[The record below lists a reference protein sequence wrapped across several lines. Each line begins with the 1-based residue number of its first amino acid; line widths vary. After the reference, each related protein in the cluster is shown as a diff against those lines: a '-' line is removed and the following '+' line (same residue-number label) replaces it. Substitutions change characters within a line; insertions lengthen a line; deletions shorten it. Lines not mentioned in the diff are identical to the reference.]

1 MNPLRG
7 GWLVGL
13 TFFAAAT
20 LAVAHLPAGLPDW
33 VGWLR
38 PAWVPLVLFF
48 WIVERPH
55 RIGLISVWAFGL
67 LLDVVLSEPLGLNGL
82 ALTVMAV
89 LGLSAYERLR
99 MINVFQQATA
109 LLLLVLAAEFGKA
122 VVVSLAQGAPLSGQ
136 FLAAATVTGL
146 LWPFLVGPLRWATWR
161 AGTA

>member
-13 TFFAAAT
+13 TFFAAAA

-55 RIGLISVWAFGL
+55 RMGLISVWAFGL
-67 LLDVVLSEPLGLNGL
+67 LLDVVLSEPLGLNGFV
-82 ALTVMAV
+82 LTVMAV

-99 MINVFQQATA
+99 MINVFQQAAA
-109 LLLLVLAAEFGKA
+109 LLLLVLAAESSKA
-122 VVVSLAQGAPLSGQ
+122 VVVSLAQGTPLSGQ
-136 FLAAATVTGL
+136 FLAAAAVTAL
-146 LWPFLVGPLRWATWR
+146 LWPLVVGPLRWATWR

>member
-20 LAVAHLPAGLPDW
+20 LAVAHLPPGLPDW

-55 RIGLISVWAFGL
+55 RIGLIGVWAFGL
-67 LLDVVLSEPLGLNGL
+67 LLDVVLSEPLGLNGF
-82 ALTVMAV
+82 ALVLMAV
-89 LGLSAYERLR
+89 LGLSTYERLR
-99 MINVFQQATA
+99 MINVFQQAAA
-109 LLLLVLAAEFGKA
+109 LLLLVLATELAKGI
-122 VVVSLAQGAPLSGQ
+122 VVSLAQGAPLSGQ
-136 FLAAATVTGL
+136 FLASATVTAV

>member
-20 LAVAHLPAGLPDW
+20 LAVAHLPAGLPEW

-48 WIVERPH
+48 WILERPH

-67 LLDVVLSEPLGLNGL
+67 LLDVVLSEPLGLNGF

-99 MINVFQQATA
+99 MINVFQQAAA
-109 LLLLVLAAEFGKA
+109 LLLLVLAAEFGKTL
-122 VVVSLAQGAPLSGQ
+122 VVAFAQGAPLSGQ
-136 FLAAATVTGL
+136 FVAAAAVTAL
-146 LWPFLVGPLRWATWR
+146 LWPLVVGPLRWATWR

>member
-1 MNPLRG
+1 MNPRRG
-7 GWLVGL
+7 GWFVGL

-67 LLDVVLSEPLGLNGL
+67 LLDVVLSEQIGLNGFAL
-82 ALTVMAV
+82 AVMAV

-99 MINVFQQATA
+99 MINVFQQALA
-109 LLLLVLAAEFGKA
+109 LLLLVLATGLAKGT
-122 VVVSLAQGAPLSGQ
+122 VVSLAQGAPLSGQ
-136 FLAAATVTGL
+136 FVASATVTAV

>member
-7 GWLVGL
+7 GWLVGV

-38 PAWVPLVLFF
+38 PAWAPLVLFF

-67 LLDVVLSEPLGLNGL
+67 LLDVVLSEPLGLNGF
-82 ALTVMAV
+82 ALVVMAV

-99 MINVFQQATA
+99 MINVFQQAAA
-109 LLLLVLAAEFGKA
+109 LLLLVLATELAKGI
-122 VVVSLAQGAPLSGQ
+122 VVSLAQGAPLSGQ
-136 FLAAATVTGL
+136 FVASAMVTAV

>member
-7 GWLVGL
+7 GWFVGL
-13 TFFAAAT
+13 TFFAAAV
-20 LAVAHLPAGLPDW
+20 LAVAHLPTGLPDW
-33 VGWLR
+33 VAWLR

-48 WIVERPH
+48 WILERPH
-55 RIGLISVWAFGL
+55 RVGLISTWAFGL
-67 LLDVVLSEPLGLNGL
+67 VLDVVLSEPLGLNGF

-99 MINVFQQATA
+99 MINVFQQAGA
-109 LLLLVLAAEFGKA
+109 LLLLVLATELARGI
-122 VVVSLAQGAPLSGQ
+122 VVSLAQGAPLSGQ
-136 FLAAATVTGL
+136 FLASATVTAL

>member
-55 RIGLISVWAFGL
+55 RIGIISVWAFGL

-109 LLLLVLAAEFGKA
+109 LLLLVLATELAKA

-136 FLAAATVTGL
+136 LLATAAVTAT
-146 LWPFLVGPLRWATWR
+146 LWPFLIGPLRWAAWR
-161 AGTA
+161 ARTA